1 MKTFF
6 LALVAILI
14 LEISA
19 QWKNN
24 WDRPLNFQCPSSKS
38 YIYQIVSTHNN
49 KKEDRRFD
57 FNCRPVH
64 DVAGPVSCSLS
75 GYVNNFDAPVL
86 YTCPNGGY
94 LNGVSSVHDNKKED
108 RRYRFRCCTPRSGY
122 YHKNC
127 KWTGYVNNWDETFN
141 YFVPSGYVIRGVNSI
156 HDNKKEDRRFKFE
169 ICQIAKH

>member
-1 MKTFF
+1 MFIFCLYLLFLYWYFYIQQYSYHLLGIILNSQLISFYRNTTMDTFV
-6 LALVAILI
+6 LVLFAILI

-19 QWKNN
+19 QWKNE

-75 GYVNNFDAPVL
+75 GIIS
-86 YTCPNGGY
+86 Y
-94 LNGVSSVHDNKKED
+94 LSPISKW
-108 RRYRFRCCTPRSGY
+108 RYLM
-122 YHKNC
+122 
-127 KWTGYVNNWDETFN
+127 DL
-141 YFVPSGYVIRGVNSI
+141 
-156 HDNKKEDRRFKFE
+156 
-169 ICQIAKH
+169 